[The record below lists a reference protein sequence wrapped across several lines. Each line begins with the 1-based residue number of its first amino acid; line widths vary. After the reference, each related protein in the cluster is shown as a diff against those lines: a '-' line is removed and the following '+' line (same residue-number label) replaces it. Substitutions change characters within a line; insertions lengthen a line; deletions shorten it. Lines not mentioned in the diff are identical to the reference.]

1 MLELDFTQTLG
12 SHCLQ
17 IRETLPASG
26 ITAVFGVSGAGKT
39 SLINAI
45 SGLTRPQAGRIVLNG
60 RVLNDTAQ
68 CSAAIF
74 SALKIKKNCTMRK

>member
-26 ITAVFGVSGAGKT
+26 
-39 SLINAI
+39 
-45 SGLTRPQAGRIVLNG
+45 
-60 RVLNDTAQ
+60 
-68 CSAAIF
+68 
-74 SALKIKKNCTMRK
+74 